1 VDVVQIF
8 ENLSALT
15 GIQFSQSAMEEF
27 RREPNSFRFVDPDV
41 LAIEATVKYMNLIEH
56 SSAVVL
62 YYEASRNLGRESS
75 RYVVDLSWDVL
86 IELLTTCR
94 LFALADTKFS
104 QALARAP
111 NSAMTLFHWGRM
123 LHVMAV
129 RAWRPAL
136 AYQRQR
142 SADISSSSLSLTRS
156 SDLDSEISED
166 IGDEDEQDYMS
177 DTSSQQSVT
186 QDGKSYGATIIDGLV
201 PINVS
206 ADLSN
211 DADSDVY
218 RSELT
223 SVESYM
229 SPKSR
234 LNVSLDAQISNN
246 NNRVARVV
254 KSKASPPTPI
264 TSSPVVETQVNF
276 LINPNSRS
284 ASRVPL
290 VRSDVSTRSLSPG
303 NQRPRFKSLEI
314 SGMPK
319 LPVTLPALASS
330 LEVTSSKGTML
341 DRENFSTAG
350 MLSNRSAD
358 VRVYKS
364 KMKPVSSETMA
375 VDATKAEELF
385 ISSEEKFERALK
397 INSNFP
403 EARANLVEMLVDYAE
418 FLFDKVKLK
427 PHHFANEILKLS
439 KAKFVQALHLDI
451 NLFDALLNKARIIE
465 EMYNLAGD
473 FKAKRESFEMA
484 STIYSALRKLNKQHP
499 EVNMHYGGL
508 IFRFYVDSMKKQY
521 FVENAQ
527 TYSAKAARRLRTTF
541 AVYKDNL
548 SNVYRRI
555 FDSYISDINTL
566 IKPTKRR

>member
-1 VDVVQIF
+1 MV
-8 ENLSALT
+8 
-15 GIQFSQSAMEEF
+15 
-27 RREPNSFRFVDPDV
+27 
-41 LAIEATVKYMNLIEH
+41 
-56 SSAVVL
+56 
-62 YYEASRNLGRESS
+62 
-75 RYVVDLSWDVL
+75 
-86 IELLTTCR
+86 R

-129 RAWRPAL
+129 RAWRPGL

-142 SADISSSSLSLTRS
+142 IADISSSSLSLTRS
-156 SDLDSEISED
+156 SDFDSELSEEE
-166 IGDEDEQDYMS
+166 IVEEDERDYLS
-177 DTSSQQSVT
+177 DDSSQHSVT
-186 QDGKSYGATIIDGLV
+186 QDGKSYGATIIEGLV
-201 PINVS
+201 PVNVS

-229 SPKSR
+229 SPMKSR
-234 LNVSLDAQISNN
+234 LNISLDAQISNN
-246 NNRVARVV
+246 NNKMIKAP
-254 KSKASPPTPI
+254 KSRSSSPATPM
-264 TSSPVVETQVNF
+264 TSSPAENHSHVNF
-276 LINPNSRS
+276 LISPNSRS
-284 ASRVPL
+284 ASARFPVL
-290 VRSDVSTRSLSPG
+290 RSEISTRSLSPG
-303 NQRPRFKSLEI
+303 DQRPRFKSLEI
-314 SGMPK
+314 PGMPK
-319 LPVTLPALASS
+319 LPVTLQPLAAS
-330 LEVTSSKGTML
+330 LEVTSSKGSML
-341 DRENFSTAG
+341 DRDHFSTAG
-350 MLSNRSAD
+350 MLSNRSAEI
-358 VRVYKS
+358 RYKP
-364 KMKPVSSETMA
+364 KIKPVSSESMVT
-375 VDATKAEELF
+375 DATKAEELF
-385 ISSEEKFERALK
+385 ISSEEKFARALK

-403 EARANLVEMLVDYAE
+403 EARTNLVEMLVDYAE

-439 KAKFVQALHLDI
+439 KAKFVQALQLDV
-451 NLFDALLNKARIIE
+451 NLFDTLLNKARAIE
-465 EMYNLAGD
+465 EMYNQASD

-508 IFRFYVDSMKKQY
+508 MFRFYVDSMKKQY

-527 TYSAKAARRLRTTF
+527 TYSAKAARRLGTTF

-566 IKPTKRR
+566 TKPNAKRRYEPISLNNTVILTSAL